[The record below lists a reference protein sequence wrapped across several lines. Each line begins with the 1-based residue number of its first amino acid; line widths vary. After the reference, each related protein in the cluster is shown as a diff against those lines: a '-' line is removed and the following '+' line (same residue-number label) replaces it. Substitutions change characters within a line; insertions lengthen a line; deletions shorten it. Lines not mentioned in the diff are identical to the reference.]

1 MINDHVIQVMEV
13 LERTT
18 QGITEPFLCRGDDGA
33 LYYAKGR
40 AAGRKSLV
48 SEWLA
53 SSLAREFGLPIAPFA
68 VGEVDD
74 AIIRFGAP
82 ELADLG
88 AGYVFLSRRAEH
100 VMEFTWLNVQEV
112 SPAVRSD
119 VLIFD
124 YWVRNQDR
132 MLTDLGGNPNL
143 LWAPARKDLV
153 VIDFNQAFDPDFDCD
168 TFFSSHAF
176 AGSWDHVFEDLL
188 ERQHYEDRLRA
199 ALGKFED
206 IRGGLAR
213 SDSFLRFLSGASEA
227 IMLPI

>member
-206 IRGGLAR
+206 
-213 SDSFLRFLSGASEA
+213 
-227 IMLPI
+227 